1 MQKRWQIQ
9 PVLTPEAD
17 QALVKF
23 PPVLRQLLFNRGYAT
38 DAEART
44 FLRAVLDENTSPWA
58 LKGMK
63 TAISRILQALDND
76 EKIVIYGDY
85 DVDGVTS
92 TALLVQTLQ
101 ALNADVAPYIPNR
114 FDEGYGLNM
123 DALTEL
129 ANADTDLVITVDCG
143 IRSIA
148 EAEHARDLGLDLVI
162 TDHHHP
168 GEILPPALAVINP
181 KQAGDEYPE
190 KMLAGVG
197 IAYKIAE
204 ALLEKRPAYGLSAHH
219 LLDLVALGTVAD
231 LAPLSGENH
240 ALVRKGLKVMSHAQR
255 QGLVSLAAVAGVNI
269 QEVNA
274 MNIGFSLGPRL
285 NAAGR
290 LDSALAAYDLL
301 METDFMQ
308 AGQMAQALEVQNKER
323 QAITREMQ
331 AVAEAIAL
339 ASGDAE
345 DAFLLFAASP
355 DFNEGVVG
363 LAASRL
369 VEQYY
374 RPAIVGK
381 VDEETTVCSCR
392 SIAEFHITDAL
403 DQCADLLVR
412 HGGHAAA
419 AGFTVHNENVGE
431 LVSRLQ
437 AIATEKLRGV
447 DLRPVVVADM
457 ELALDALSFEMYEHL
472 QYLEPTGY
480 GNPSPVFVSRD
491 VQVKSSRTVG
501 RDQSHLKL
509 TVSQN
514 GADVDA
520 IAFRLGH
527 LKSELPANV
536 DVLYSF
542 EINEWQGRKSLQLNV
557 KDIQF

>member
-9 PVLTPEAD
+9 PSLTSAAN

-23 PPVLRQLLFNRGYAT
+23 PAVLRQLLFNRGYAT
-38 DAEART
+38 DEDARA
-44 FLRAVLDENTSPWA
+44 FLRAKPDGEISPWA
-58 LKGMK
+58 LKDMDI
-63 TAISRILQALDND
+63 AILRILKALDND
-76 EKIVIYGDY
+76 EKIIIYGDY

-92 TALLVQTLQ
+92 TAVLVQTLR
-101 ALNADVAPYIPNR
+101 ALNADVGAYIPDR
-114 FDEGYGLNM
+114 FTEGYGLNM
-123 DALTEL
+123 NALTEL
-129 ANADTDLVITVDCG
+129 ANGDTDLVITVDCG

-148 EAEHARDLGLDLVI
+148 EVEHARGLGLDIVI

-181 KQAGDEYPE
+181 KQEGDEYPE

-240 ALVRKGLKVMSHAQR
+240 ALVRKGLKVMRNAQR

-269 QEVNA
+269 QEVSA

-290 LDSALAAYDLL
+290 LKSALLAYDLL

-308 AGQMAQALEVQNKER
+308 SGSMAQGLENLNKER
-323 QAITREMQ
+323 QSITRDMQ
-331 AVAEAIAL
+331 EAAEAIAM
-339 ASGDAE
+339 ASGE

-355 DFNEGVVG
+355 EFSEGVVG

-392 SIAEFHITDAL
+392 SIPEFHITDAL
-403 DQCADLLVR
+403 DQCADLLER

-419 AGFTVHNENVGE
+419 AGFTVSNENVGA

-437 AIATEKLRGV
+437 ALAAEELAGV

-509 TVSQN
+509 TLSQN
-514 GADVDA
+514 GAAVDA

-527 LKSELPANV
+527 LKSELPTKV

-557 KDIQF
+557 KDIKF

>member
-1 MQKRWQIQ
+1 MQKRWQIFSE
-9 PVLTPEAD
+9 LTPAAD
-17 QALVKF
+17 QALGKF

-38 DAEART
+38 DAEARA
-44 FLRAVLDENTSPWA
+44 FLRAKPDAETSPWL
-58 LKGMK
+58 LKGMDI
-63 TAISRILQALDND
+63 AIPRILQALDAD
-76 EKIVIYGDY
+76 ERIIIYGDY

-92 TALLVQTLQ
+92 SAVLAQTLQ
-101 ALNADVAPYIPNR
+101 ALNADVGVYIPNR

-168 GEILPPALAVINP
+168 GENLPPALAVINP
-181 KQAGDEYPE
+181 KQKGDEYPE

-197 IAYKIAE
+197 IAYKIAA

-240 ALVRKGLKVMSHAQR
+240 ALVRKGLKVMRHAQR
-255 QGLVSLAAVAGVNI
+255 QGLVSLAAVAGINI
-269 QEVNA
+269 QEVTA

-290 LDSALAAYDLL
+290 LDSAKAAYNLL
-301 METDFMQ
+301 MESDFME
-308 AGQMAQALEVQNKER
+308 AGGMAQALEVLNKER

-331 AVAEAIAL
+331 AAAEAIAL
-339 ASGDAE
+339 AGGDEE
-345 DAFLLFAASP
+345 DTFLLFAASP
-355 DFNEGVVG
+355 EFNEGVVG

-381 VDEETTVCSCR
+381 VDAETTVCSCR
-392 SIAEFHITDAL
+392 SIPEFHITEAL

-419 AGFTVHNENVGE
+419 AGFTVRNENVGA
-431 LVSRLQ
+431 LVNRLQ
-437 AIATEKLRGV
+437 AIAAEKLAGV

-480 GNPSPVFVSRD
+480 GNPSPLFVSRD

-509 TVSQN
+509 TVVQN
-514 GADVDA
+514 GAMLDA
-520 IAFRLGH
+520 IAFRLGD
-527 LKSELPANV
+527 LKPALPAKV
-536 DVLYSF
+536 DLLYSF

-557 KDIQF
+557 KDIHF